1 MVKFGVPAGGLGA
14 AAPLCV
20 TVPTPFPSASSSQ
33 LESSLPR
40 VQLIVPPAW
49 LHMNTDFALTTDE
62 QQGNVR
68 MTNTDMHSR
77 NPCCHRQAVS
87 IVYAARVSA
96 ALRYPGRR
104 AHAPCCVVICDLA
117 GYPIFFKHYLING
130 TIFGKSLLSIKCVFL
145 IFCTTF
151 A

>member
-20 TVPTPFPSASSSQ
+20 TALTPFSSASSSQ

-40 VQLIVPPAW
+40 VPLIVPPAW
-49 LHMNTDFALTTDE
+49 LHMNTDFAPTTDE
-62 QQGNVR
+62 QQGKVR

-87 IVYAARVSA
+87 IAYAARVSA
-96 ALRYPGRR
+96 ALVIQDAERMRR
-104 AHAPCCVVICDLA
+104 VALSSVAWLAPQYSSNI
-117 GYPIFFKHYLING
+117 I
-130 TIFGKSLLSIKCVFL
+130 S
-145 IFCTTF
+145 
-151 A
+151 